1 MPTTRTAIEML
12 DRHFLEIRHRM
23 LDIAA
28 GLDRIDR
35 ADDAAKTRLDARYLQ
50 LEQAVRLLT
59 DGKPDRAER
68 IQMVFSLPYDE
79 HWKSGFGIEPGI
91 VVV

>member
-1 MPTTRTAIEML
+1 MPTNRTAAKFGPI
-12 DRHFLEIRHRM
+12 LEIRHRL

-35 ADDAAKTRLDARYLQ
+35 ADDAAKARSDGSYLQ
-50 LEQAVRLLT
+50 LEQAIRVLV

-68 IQMVFSLPYDE
+68 IQMTFSLAYDE
-79 HWKSGFGIEPGI
+79 KWPSVLGIN
-91 VVV
+91 

>member
-1 MPTTRTAIEML
+1 MPPARTAAETL
-12 DRHFLEIRHRM
+12 DRNFLEIRHRL

-35 ADDAAKTRLDARYLQ
+35 ANDAAKTRSDLRHLQ
-50 LEQAVRLLT
+50 LEQAIRVLT

-68 IQMVFSLPYDE
+68 IQMIFSLPYDK
-79 HWKSGFGIEPGI
+79 HWTTVLGVGARRENE
-91 VVV
+91 

>member
-12 DRHFLEIRHRM
+12 DRHFLELRHRV

-35 ADDAAKTRLDARYLQ
+35 ADDAAKTRLDPRYLQ
-50 LEQAVRLLT
+50 LEEAVRLLI
-59 DGKPDRAER
+59 DGKSDRAER
-68 IQMVFSLPYDE
+68 IQMAFSLPYDE
-79 HWKSGFGIEPGI
+79 HWKPGFGIGGGGE
-91 VVV
+91 

>member
-1 MPTTRTAIEML
+1 MSKTQTAVEML
-12 DRHFLEIRHRM
+12 DRHFLEIRHRL

-35 ADDAAKTRLDARYLQ
+35 VDDAAKTRSDHRYLQ
-50 LEQAVRLLT
+50 IEQAVRLLI
-59 DGKPDRAER
+59 DGKPDRTER

-79 HWKSGFGIEPGI
+79 KWPSVLGIN
-91 VVV
+91 

>member
-1 MPTTRTAIEML
+1 MPTTRTANEIL
-12 DRHFLEIRHRM
+12 DRNFLELRHRV

-35 ADDAAKTRLDARYLQ
+35 ADDAAKTRLDPRYLQ
-50 LEQAVRLLT
+50 LGEAVRLLI
-59 DGKPDRAER
+59 DGKPDRTER

-79 HWKSGFGIEPGI
+79 HWKPGFGNGGGE
-91 VVV
+91 

>member
-1 MPTTRTAIEML
+1 MPTTRTAIEIL

-35 ADDAAKTRLDARYLQ
+35 ADDAAKTRSDPRYLQ
-50 LEQAVRLLT
+50 LDQAIRVLL

-68 IQMVFSLPYDE
+68 IQMAFSLPYDE
-79 HWKSGFGIEPGI
+79 KWPSVLGITTRDGNG
-91 VVV
+91 

>member
-1 MPTTRTAIEML
+1 MPTTQSAIELL
-12 DRHFLEIRHRM
+12 DRHFLEIRHRV

-35 ADDAAKTRLDARYLQ
+35 ADDAAKTRSDPRYLQ
-50 LEQAVRLLT
+50 LEQAIRVLF

-68 IQMVFSLPYDE
+68 IQMAFSLPYDE
-79 HWKSGFGIEPGI
+79 HWKSTLGVGGK
-91 VVV
+91 

>member
-1 MPTTRTAIEML
+1 MPTTQTAVELL
-12 DRHFLEIRHRM
+12 DRHFLETRHHV

-28 GLDRIDR
+28 ALDRIDR
-35 ADDAAKTRLDARYLQ
+35 ADDAAKTRSDVRYLQ
-50 LEQAVRLLT
+50 LAQAIGVLT

-79 HWKSGFGIEPGI
+79 HWKSSFGVGAK
-91 VVV
+91 

>member
-12 DRHFLEIRHRM
+12 DRHFLEIRHRI

-35 ADDAAKTRLDARYLQ
+35 ADDASKTRLDPRHRQ
-50 LEQAVRLLT
+50 LEEAVRLLI

-68 IQMVFSLPYDE
+68 IQMAFSLPYDE
-79 HWKSGFGIEPGI
+79 HWKSTFGVGGK
-91 VVV
+91 

>member
-1 MPTTRTAIEML
+1 MPKTRTAGELL
-12 DRHFLEIRHRM
+12 DRHFLEIRHRL

-28 GLDRIDR
+28 GLDRIDT
-35 ADDAAKTRLDARYLQ
+35 ADDAAKTRSDPRYLK
-50 LEQAVRLLT
+50 LAEAVRLLI

-79 HWKSGFGIEPGI
+79 RWKSKLGVGEE
-91 VVV
+91 

>member
-1 MPTTRTAIEML
+1 MPKTRTAVEML
-12 DRHFLEIRHRM
+12 DRNFLEIRHRL

-35 ADDAAKTRLDARYLQ
+35 ANAAAKARSDPRYLQ
-50 LEQAVRLLT
+50 LEHALRLLI

-68 IQMVFSLPYDE
+68 IQMAFSLPYDE
-79 HWKSGFGIEPGI
+79 HWKSSFGVGAK
-91 VVV
+91 

>member
-1 MPTTRTAIEML
+1 MPTARTAREML
-12 DRHFLEIRHRM
+12 DRCFLEIRHRL

-28 GLDRIDR
+28 GMDRIDR
-35 ADDAAKTRLDARYLQ
+35 ADDAAKTRSDPRYLQ

-68 IQMVFSLPYDE
+68 IQMAFSLPYDE
-79 HWKSGFGIEPGI
+79 KWPSVLGIN
-91 VVV
+91 

>member
-1 MPTTRTAIEML
+1 MPTARTAIEVL
-12 DRHFLEIRHRM
+12 DRNFLEIRHRM

-35 ADDAAKTRLDARYLQ
+35 ANDAAKTRSDHRYLQ
-50 LEQAVRLLT
+50 LEQAVRLLI

-68 IQMVFSLPYDE
+68 IQMVFSLPYDGT
-79 HWKSGFGIEPGI
+79 WPSVLGIN
-91 VVV
+91 

>member
-1 MPTTRTAIEML
+1 MPTTQTAIEML

-35 ADDAAKTRLDARYLQ
+35 AADAAKTRSDPRYLQ
-50 LEQAVRLLT
+50 LEHALRVLL

-68 IQMVFSLPYDE
+68 IQMAFSLPYDE
-79 HWKSGFGIEPGI
+79 RWPSILGMNTRSG
-91 VVV
+91 

>member
-1 MPTTRTAIEML
+1 MPTTRTAVEVL
-12 DRHFLEIRHRM
+12 DRDFLETRHRL

-35 ADDAAKTRLDARYLQ
+35 ADDAAKTRSDPRYLQ
-50 LEQAVRLLT
+50 LEEAVRLLI

-68 IQMVFSLPYDE
+68 IQMVFSLPYDGK
-79 HWKSGFGIEPGI
+79 WPAILGINTRDCKG
-91 VVV
+91 

>member
-28 GLDRIDR
+28 ALDRIDR
-35 ADDAAKTRLDARYLQ
+35 ADDAAKTRSDLRYLQ
-50 LEQAVRLLT
+50 LDQAIRVLT
-59 DGKPDRAER
+59 DGKPARAER
-68 IQMVFSLPYDE
+68 IQMVFSLPYDQ
-79 HWKSGFGIEPGI
+79 HWKSCFGVGGK
-91 VVV
+91 

>member
-1 MPTTRTAIEML
+1 MLTTRPAIEML
-12 DRHFLEIRHRM
+12 DRHFVEIRHRL

-35 ADDAAKTRLDARYLQ
+35 AGGAAKTRSDPRYLQ
-50 LEQAVRLLT
+50 LVQATRLLI

-68 IQMVFSLPYDE
+68 IQMAFSLPYDE
-79 HWKSGFGIEPGI
+79 NWPSALGIKS
-91 VVV
+91 

>member
-1 MPTTRTAIEML
+1 MPTTQTAIEML
-12 DRHFLEIRHRM
+12 DRHFLEIRHRI

-28 GLDRIDR
+28 ALDRIDR
-35 ADDAAKTRLDARYLQ
+35 ADDAAKTRSDLRYLQ
-50 LEQAVRLLT
+50 LDQAIRALT

-79 HWKSGFGIEPGI
+79 HWKSSFGAKTI
-91 VVV
+91 

>member
-1 MPTTRTAIEML
+1 MPTTQTAIEML
-12 DRHFLEIRHRM
+12 DRHFLEIRHCM

-35 ADDAAKTRLDARYLQ
+35 ANDAAKTRADPRYLRVQ
-50 LEQAVRLLT
+50 EAIRVLT

-68 IQMVFSLPYDE
+68 MQMAFSLPYDE
-79 HWKSGFGIEPGI
+79 HWKSGFGDGGK
-91 VVV
+91 